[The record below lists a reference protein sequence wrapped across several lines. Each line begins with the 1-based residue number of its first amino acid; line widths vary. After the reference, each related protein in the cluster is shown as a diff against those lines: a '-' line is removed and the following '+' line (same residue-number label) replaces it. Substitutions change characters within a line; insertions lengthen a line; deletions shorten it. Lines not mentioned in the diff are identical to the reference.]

1 MVGGLLVI
9 SEEDA
14 ENSSALL
21 VGRVLDNAFVVMVSK
36 MGNTVS
42 NAVDDDEG
50 SFNNSL
56 DAGVG
61 SLLAVGGR
69 NVVDTEL
76 LSMSSSE

>member
-21 VGRVLDNAFVVMVSK
+21 VGRVDNAFVVMVSK

>member
-1 MVGGLLVI
+1 VVGGLLVI